1 LATTTGQT
9 ENKAP
14 TWAKGGAL
22 VYRIATP
29 DQANMLPEVEKG
41 LAITANLLDG
51 SIRQIP
57 IMNGIIGHDHPGPW
71 NWDGSWPY
79 WDRVTF
85 RAKDWVTLH
94 DFMQRMKVQHNVLV
108 SFHVNLTDV
117 NAAIV
122 AIGEDREASILAT
135 AIIKELGIENIIAR
149 RAGELHGKIL
159 EKVGATRVIS
169 PEINIADQ
177 LARNLISPGLL
188 EHIALPDGHTIFQ
201 VEARPEFYNKTL
213 IELDFRRNF
222 GLLVVGIQRKVPN
235 ISESGEVYYE
245 TETISLPSATE
256 AIRQDDI
263 LVLVGM
269 QRDIERFLAK
279 E

>member
-1 LATTTGQT
+1 MKRFLVVGLGQFGAELA
-9 ENKAP
+9 KA
-14 TWAKGGAL
+14 L
-22 VYRIATP
+22 Y
-29 DQANMLPEVEKG
+29 EKG
-41 LAITANLLDG
+41 AEVIAIDSNMD
-51 SIRQIP
+51 
-57 IMNGIIGHDHPGPW
+57 
-71 NWDGSWPY
+71 
-79 WDRVTF
+79 V
-85 RAKDWVTLH
+85 VE
-94 DFMQRMKVQHNVLV
+94 RMKDLV
-108 SFHVNLTDV
+108 TSAVNLDITNEEAIRSLNLTDI

-135 AIIKELGIENIIAR
+135 AIIKDLGIENIIAR

-256 AIRQDDI
+256 AIKQDDI

>member
-1 LATTTGQT
+1 MKRFLVVGLGQFGAELA
-9 ENKAP
+9 KALFVN
-14 TWAKGGAL
+14 GAE
-22 VYRIATP
+22 VIAI
-29 DQANMLPEVEKG
+29 DSNLDVVE
-41 LAITANLLDG
+41 
-51 SIRQIP
+51 
-57 IMNGIIGHDHPGPW
+57 
-71 NWDGSWPY
+71 
-79 WDRVTF
+79 
-85 RAKDWVTLH
+85 
-94 DFMQRMKVQHNVLV
+94 RMKDLV
-108 SFHVNLTDV
+108 SSAVNLDITNEEAIRALNLEDM

-135 AIIKELGIENIIAR
+135 AILKELGIENIIAR

-169 PEINIADQ
+169 PEINIAHQ

-201 VEARPEFYNKTL
+201 VEARPEFFNKTL
-213 IELDFRRNF
+213 IELDFRRNY

-235 ISESGEVYYE
+235 ISESGELYYE

-256 AIRQDDI
+256 AIKQDDI

-269 QRDIERFLAK
+269 QKDIERFLEK